1 MINAKKYDKLRV
13 ERRKDGSKQPAT
25 CGEAVAHWRGCFR
38 TSWNCLWAKGGGS
51 MHKCLSLDNIVTYNL
66 IPQAF
71 PPSELT
77 FVSLNHPQS
86 NNLASA
92 RQPLQVSVFPSWL
105 LEEPQVT
112 KILMQTFHV
121 GAQGRCDESG
131 LGKLNAEYSQIM
143 GNQDN
148 YLNNRDLAK
157 QEMSSNP
164 LQGHHGPSVKVTSFG
179 CLPYLEI

>member
-112 KILMQTFHV
+112 KILMQTFHF

-131 LGKLNAEYSQIM
+131 LGKLKAEYSQIM

-164 LQGHHGPSVKVTSFG
+164 LQGHHGPSVKVSK
-179 CLPYLEI
+179 